1 MKAKLF
7 WGLPT
12 LLFPWR
18 ATLSSRLGVV
28 TEWACP
34 FLLSL
39 SLRSF
44 PACVVTRRFVCG
56 IWTVDKGDHGSLWL

>member
-1 MKAKLF
+1 MKAKLL

-28 TEWACP
+28 TEWVCP
-34 FLLSL
+34 FLSSL
-39 SLRSF
+39 SPRPF
-44 PACVVTRRFVCG
+44 PAIVVTGRFVCD
-56 IWTVDKGDHGSLWL
+56 IWTVDKGDHGSL